1 MAIANYS
8 DLTASIA
15 AWMHR
20 SDLTAVIPDFI
31 RLAEA
36 RMQLDLDI
44 RQLDKTSTLT
54 TIPSTNT
61 LALPADFN
69 KAYSLSMIS
78 GGVTVVLDNMPIEL
92 LVQRWGS
99 YTSSMPHSYAISGSN
114 LLLGPTPNGAYDV
127 TLEYLGT
134 IPGLTELNP
143 TNEILTNYPDVYLHC
158 CLIYGAQYIRD
169 AEMVSGMESLY
180 AMDADRINLQNWGQ
194 SASMTMKQG

>member
-8 DLTASIA
+8 DLTASIST
-15 AWMHR
+15 WMHR
-20 SDLTAVIPDFI
+20 SDLTTVIPDFI

-36 RMQLDLDI
+36 RMQLDLDT

-54 TIPSTNT
+54 TTPSTNT
-61 LALPADFN
+61 LLLPTDFN
-69 KAYSLSMIS
+69 KARSLSMLS
-78 GGVTVVLDNMPIEL
+78 GGVTIVLDNMPPEL

-99 YTSSMPHSYAISGSN
+99 YTSSMPRSYSIRGSN
-114 LLLGPTPNGAYDV
+114 LLLGPTPNGAYDL

-134 IPGLTELNP
+134 IPGLTAINP
-143 TNEILTNYPDVYLHC
+143 TNDILTNYPDAYLHC

-180 AMDADRINLQNWGQ
+180 AMDVDRINMQNWGQ
-194 SASMTMKQG
+194 SATMTMKQG

>member
-8 DLTASIA
+8 DLSASIA

-36 RMQLDLDI
+36 RMQLDLDT
-44 RQLDKTSTLT
+44 RQLDKTSALT
-54 TIPSTNT
+54 TTPSTNT
-61 LALPADFN
+61 LALPTDFN

-78 GGVTVVLDNMPIEL
+78 GGLTIVLDNMPIEL

-99 YTSSMPHSYAISGSN
+99 YTSSMPRSYAISGSN
-114 LLLGPTPNGAYDV
+114 LLLGPTPNGAYDL
-127 TLEYLGT
+127 TLEYLGA
-134 IPGLTELNP
+134 IPSLTAINP
-143 TNEILTNYPDVYLHC
+143 TNDILTNYPDAYLHC

-169 AEMVSGMESLY
+169 AELVAGMESLY
-180 AMDADRINLQNWGQ
+180 AMDVDRINMQNWGQ
-194 SASMTMKQG
+194 SATMTMKQG

>member
-44 RQLDKTSTLT
+44 RRLDKTSTLT

-99 YTSSMPHSYAISGSN
+99 YTSSMPRSYAISGSN

-143 TNEILTNYPDVYLHC
+143 TNDILSSYPDVYLHC